1 MSEFIYYFSLL
12 VCVSLGSYYKKITDI
27 DMKRN
32 YGTGLGL
39 LLVCL
44 ISGHQVYHSALMVW
58 GNIIIIK
65 CCDRRYLHQISLAFT
80 WIYLLYLHL
89 NVTNIYIIWL
99 NQTLALKLVGLA
111 FEMNAV
117 QIRTDAKGISVS
129 KINIRDVD
137 SIPPEPSAADIIA
150 YSYYFIGLHR
160 GPYYRWKIFDDH
172 FNAPFGVLGDCR
184 IITEQKLKK
193 AIVCGLGYLLLR
205 SKYSPELYYEDVFYN
220 IYGADFRYLY
230 NIPQLTMYFLHWQ
243 TVMML
248 CTSVFT
254 EAGFGVYPAKCQP
267 IPGFGP
273 STHLSF
279 VTLATTS
286 TDVALEE
293 EYNFSMLKCFNIEG
307 LLIGPKMKDTMRS
320 WDMPTRYWFWAYVQK
335 TFIKSNKEVRS
346 AFSLL
351 VWTLWSGP
359 TLPQFIIASTLWV
372 YVHLEAEYSV
382 LYDTSG
388 ALKLPWDIGFSI
400 MRMFC
405 LLYLTPCF
413 VIKSTDTVL
422 RYYNSIFWVFHLLLI
437 VLMIYSVI
445 VYKTRSAYE

>member
-205 SKYSPELYYEDVFYN
+205 SKYSPE
-220 IYGADFRYLY
+220 
-230 NIPQLTMYFLHWQ
+230 